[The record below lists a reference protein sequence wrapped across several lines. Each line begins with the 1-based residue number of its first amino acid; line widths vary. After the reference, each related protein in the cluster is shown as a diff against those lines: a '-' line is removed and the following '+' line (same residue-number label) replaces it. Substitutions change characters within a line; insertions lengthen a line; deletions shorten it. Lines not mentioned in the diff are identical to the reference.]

1 MMWFAVCLVALFGLG
16 GLHVYASERNH
27 QRRLAEVKAQKI
39 KEAED
44 ALRKA
49 IKDYPQDILLHA
61 SLSDRLKRLRKS

>member
-1 MMWFAVCLVALFGLG
+1 MMWLAVCLIALFGLG
-16 GLHVYASERNH
+16 GLYVYASERNH

-49 IKDYPQDILLHA
+49 LKEHPQDILLHT